1 MRYGCDLGGS
11 LRVGPLRLLEEK
23 AVHSKFCLVLGSALI
38 LFAASG
44 GLALAQISPP
54 WGTSTAGG
62 SGGTPT
68 GPTNPGA
75 LGFGTSSAGGS
86 GGIATGPL
94 NPNAYGFGTSSAGG
108 SGGIATGPTV
118 PGLITPGLRIMSDS
132 PGLGAA
138 YAAPGAK
145 RSAARRHRYIAR
157 RYR

>member
-1 MRYGCDLGGS
+1 MR
-11 LRVGPLRLLEEK
+11 
-23 AVHSKFCLVLGSALI
+23 SKFCLVLGSALI

-118 PGLITPGLRIMSDS
+118 PGLISPGLRIMSDS

-145 RSAARRHRYIAR
+145 RSAARRHRYIAH

>member
-1 MRYGCDLGGS
+1 LVCRVY
-11 LRVGPLRLLEEK
+11 LRRK
-23 AVHSKFCLVLGSALI
+23 AVHSKFCLALGSALI

-44 GLALAQISPP
+44 GLALAQINPP
-54 WGTSTAGG
+54 FGTSTAGG

-86 GGIATGPL
+86 GGVATGPL

-118 PGLITPGLRIMSDS
+118 PGLQPISPGLRIMSDPS
-132 PGLGAA
+132 AQGAA
-138 YAAPGAK
+138 YAAPGVK
-145 RSAARRHRYIAR
+145 RSAARSRHRYIAR
-157 RYR
+157 RHR

>member
-1 MRYGCDLGGS
+1 MR
-11 LRVGPLRLLEEK
+11 
-23 AVHSKFCLVLGSALI
+23 SKFCLVLGSALI

-75 LGFGTSSAGGS
+75 LGFGISSAGGS

-118 PGLITPGLRIMSDS
+118 PGLISPGLRIMSDS

-138 YAAPGAK
+138 YAAPGAN

>member
-1 MRYGCDLGGS
+1 MR
-11 LRVGPLRLLEEK
+11 
-23 AVHSKFCLVLGSALI
+23 SKFYFVLGSALV
-38 LFAASG
+38 LFAAG
-44 GLALAQISPP
+44 GDLARAQISPP

-86 GGIATGPL
+86 GGTATGPL
-94 NPNAYGFGTSSAGG
+94 NPNAYGFGRSSAGG

-118 PGLITPGLRIMSDS
+118 PGLLPSGPRIMSD
-132 PGLGAA
+132 PADQRAA
-138 YAAPGAK
+138 YAVPGAK
-145 RSAARRHRYIAR
+145 RSVARSRHRYYAR

>member
-1 MRYGCDLGGS
+1 MR
-11 LRVGPLRLLEEK
+11 
-23 AVHSKFCLVLGSALI
+23 SKFGSILGSTLM
-38 LFAASG
+38 LLLASG

-75 LGFGTSSAGGS
+75 R
-86 GGIATGPL
+86 
-94 NPNAYGFGTSSAGG
+94 GFGTSSAGG

-118 PGLITPGLRIMSDS
+118 PGLQPISPGLRIMSDPS
-132 PGLGAA
+132 GQGAA
-138 YAAPGAK
+138 YATPGVK
-145 RSAARRHRYIAR
+145 RSAARRHRYVAR

>member
-1 MRYGCDLGGS
+1 MR
-11 LRVGPLRLLEEK
+11 
-23 AVHSKFCLVLGSALI
+23 SKFCLVLGSALI

-118 PGLITPGLRIMSDS
+118 PGLISPGLRIMSDS

-138 YAAPGAK
+138 YAAK